1 MNNIEI
7 LKKILLSNNIKE
19 KENIIFDIIPELIY
33 EKGFEQ
39 KSVWHSYDVWNH
51 TLVAVENC
59 DNNFDDRLILLLHDI
74 GKPFSYQD
82 AADTRHFKGHAQK
95 SALMAKPILEGLGY
109 EKEKLREI
117 ISIIQDHATKI
128 NKKDINKENIDYYK
142 RLLKIQM
149 CDGMAYE
156 EKHAKMIYKD
166 LEDTKNYINNL

>member
-1 MNNIEI
+1 MNNIEN

-19 KENIIFDIIPELIY
+19 SENIIFDIIPELIY
-33 EKGFEQ
+33 EKGFDQ

-59 DNNFDDRLILLLHDI
+59 DNNFDDRLVLLLHDI

-82 AADTRHFKGHAQK
+82 DADTRHFKGHAQK
-95 SALMAKPILEGLGY
+95 SALMAKPILERLGY
-109 EKEKLREI
+109 EKEKLSEMI
-117 ISIIQDHATKI
+117 LLIHDHSTKI
-128 NKKDINKENIDYYK
+128 IKKDINKENINYYK